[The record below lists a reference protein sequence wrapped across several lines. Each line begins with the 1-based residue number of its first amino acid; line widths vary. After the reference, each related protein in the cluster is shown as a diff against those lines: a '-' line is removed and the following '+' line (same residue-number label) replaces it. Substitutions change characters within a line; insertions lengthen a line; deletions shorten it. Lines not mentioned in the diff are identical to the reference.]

1 MDSND
6 NNSDNNIEI
15 NNNNKNEI
23 EFQEY
28 YENKGNEEKLMIS
41 DGKNITNYQEIK
53 TDNLENEPN
62 EELIDNKEEYLNN
75 NMNEINDNDKDND
88 SLEREEMENEY
99 ELVKALNE
107 YKEQNKKLKAMNNY
121 QKTKIESLE
130 NELEKVNN
138 KFKLN
143 ELELNDIKSKAG
155 NKNINNKDNNSNAI
169 FMNQIY
175 NLNSQLDKY
184 KNLVNEKKSEYKILL
199 DKYNDIQKKYNQLCI
214 NDKKRNQ
221 ELVNKDKQ
229 IIKLLDDLDKKNVSI
244 VSNTAQQMKDKEIEK
259 LVQENKKLEKQK
271 NDLYAA
277 FKKCLKLCSIL
288 KKQKVHLENA
298 RLLSFTEEEFKNL
311 MEENKILNKYQ
322 VYKLNI
328 LIVLK

>member
-184 KNLVNEKKSEYKILL
+184 KNLVNEKKSEYKLLL

-298 RLLSFTEEEFKNL
+298 RLLSITEEEFKNL
-311 MEENKILNKYQ
+311 MEENKI
-322 VYKLNI
+322 
-328 LIVLK
+328 

>member
-143 ELELNDIKSKAG
+143 ELELNDIKSKSG

-184 KNLVNEKKSEYKILL
+184 KNLVNEKKSEYKLLL

-277 FKKCLKLCSIL
+277 FNLFSKNKKSI
-288 KKQKVHLENA
+288 
-298 RLLSFTEEEFKNL
+298 
-311 MEENKILNKYQ
+311 
-322 VYKLNI
+322 
-328 LIVLK
+328 

>member
-143 ELELNDIKSKAG
+143 ELELNDIKSKSG

-184 KNLVNEKKSEYKILL
+184 KNLVNEKKSEYKLLL

-311 MEENKILNKYQ
+311 MEENKI
-322 VYKLNI
+322 
-328 LIVLK
+328 

>member
-184 KNLVNEKKSEYKILL
+184 KNLVNEK
-199 DKYNDIQKKYNQLCI
+199 NQNI
-214 NDKKRNQ
+214 N
-221 ELVNKDKQ
+221 
-229 IIKLLDDLDKKNVSI
+229 
-244 VSNTAQQMKDKEIEK
+244 
-259 LVQENKKLEKQK
+259 
-271 NDLYAA
+271 Y
-277 FKKCLKLCSIL
+277 F
-288 KKQKVHLENA
+288 
-298 RLLSFTEEEFKNL
+298 
-311 MEENKILNKYQ
+311 
-322 VYKLNI
+322 
-328 LIVLK
+328 

>member
-143 ELELNDIKSKAG
+143 ELELNDIKSKSG

-184 KNLVNEKKSEYKILL
+184 KNLVNEKKSEYKLLL

-244 VSNTAQQMKDKEIEK
+244 VSNTARQMKDKEIEK

-311 MEENKILNKYQ
+311 MEENKI
-322 VYKLNI
+322 
-328 LIVLK
+328 

>member
-184 KNLVNEKKSEYKILL
+184 KNLVNEKKSEYKLLL

-311 MEENKILNKYQ
+311 MEENKI
-322 VYKLNI
+322 
-328 LIVLK
+328 